1 MRIVIAKWSELMQMF
16 DYLYKPEE
24 KFEQTVTYEIDEK
37 YTKEQMK
44 EAIEEY
50 KKNLFLDSQQWFE
63 EIKVLGEQMGY
74 CPNIKDYKKHPQDFK
89 GSISDLCTIV
99 RVAVTGHK
107 NSPDLYTV
115 MKVIGEQ
122 NVQRRLDHFLKKLFS
137 L

>member
-1 MRIVIAKWSELMQMF
+1 M
-16 DYLYKPEE
+16 
-24 KFEQTVTYEIDEK
+24 
-37 YTKEQMK
+37 
-44 EAIEEY
+44 
-50 KKNLFLDSQQWFE
+50 DSQQWFE